1 MFYFTFD
8 TYVTYVL
15 MIFCTLKNDLL
26 STFSGPGNTP
36 SVEGW
41 RGNDRNLGFS
51 LVEARI
57 VQHVLKNH
65 NLNVIDSSFS
75 SVPRIKF

>member
-26 STFSGPGNTP
+26 STFSGSGNTP
-36 SVEGW
+36 RVEGW
-41 RGNDRNLGFS
+41 RGNDRNFGFS
-51 LVEARI
+51 PVESKRKERI
-57 VQHVLKNH
+57 
-65 NLNVIDSSFS
+65 
-75 SVPRIKF
+75 RIRTVTKAMTK